1 MADHWWQRPG
11 RYPGRMLYHWHLTF
25 RDQPEVQELAR
36 VAQARLAGLAGLDL
50 IDVHLLHLTTYI
62 VGFADEVQL
71 SAVEE
76 MAAHARCLLSDVAPI
91 PVTLGRI
98 GYHPEAVTMLAEPFG
113 ALDPVLAAVRTAT
126 SAAGQQGHTDTNPW
140 IPHISVA
147 YSHATGPAAPVI
159 AALGRSLPQRKITIR
174 SVSLVSQTQVGRS
187 WQWEPVAEVPLGGQH
202 DPAAMRG

>member
-11 RYPGRMLYHWHLTF
+11 RYPGRMLYHWHFTF
-25 RDQPEVQELAR
+25 RDQPAVQDLAR
-36 VAQARLAGLAGLDL
+36 TAQARLADQSGLDL
-50 IDVHLLHLTTYI
+50 IDLHLLHLTTYI
-62 VGFADEVQL
+62 AGFADEVPL

-76 MAAHARCLLSDVAPI
+76 MTAQARGQLSDVAPI

-98 GYHPEAVTMLAEPFG
+98 GYHPEAVALLVEPFG
-113 ALDPVLAAVRTAT
+113 ALDPVLDAVRTAT

-147 YSHATGPAAPVI
+147 YSHATGPAAPII
-159 AALGRSLPQRKITIR
+159 AALGRSLPETKITIR

-187 WQWEPVAEVPLGGQH
+187 WQWEPVAEVPLAG
-202 DPAAMRG
+202 R